1 MRPANY
7 SYQTARFVLP
17 VLVLVGG
24 GAALGQFIQPGVGA
38 AVGAGAG
45 GLVLLFLLARATWIA
60 RRGDAW
66 VTAGRALGL
75 KSIYSGH
82 IPVLPFPGLDE
93 PANFLGASAG
103 RFQWFVGDRTE
114 RLLMQEHESGW
125 NSDDEPVF
133 HVDEREERLTNPLPV
148 ETFFLV
154 RMPGVAFPAVS
165 AGKSRGL
172 LGRGDEDRLPELGL
186 KPLADWLRRHP
197 GWRLEAAGEFV
208 LASRPRIIVRPSGL
222 AARKHP
228 AEDLMTRLEQ
238 LTFRV

>member
-7 SYQTARFVLP
+7 SYQTAKFVLRM
-17 VLVLVGG
+17 LVLVGG
-24 GAALGQFIQPGVGA
+24 GAALGQFFRPGVGA

-45 GLVLLFLLARATWIA
+45 GFGLLLLLARDAWIA

-75 KSIYSGH
+75 KSVYSGH
-82 IPVLPFPGLDE
+82 IPVLPFRGMDE

-114 RLLMQEHESGW
+114 RLLMQEHETGW

-133 HVDEREERLTNPLPV
+133 EVGHRETRLTKPLLV

-154 RMPGVAFPAVS
+154 RMPGVEFPAVS

-172 LGRGDEDRLPELGL
+172 FGRGDEAKLPALGL

-208 LASRPRIIVRPSGL
+208 LASRPRTLVPPSGL
-222 AARKHP
+222 AAVKHA
-228 AEDLMTRLEQ
+228 AEDLMAQLDQ
-238 LTFRV
+238 LTFGA

>member
-75 KSIYSGH
+75 KSIYSGR
-82 IPVLPFPGLDE
+82 IPRCH
-93 PANFLGASAG
+93 S
-103 RFQWFVGDRTE
+103 
-114 RLLMQEHESGW
+114 
-125 NSDDEPVF
+125 
-133 HVDEREERLTNPLPV
+133 
-148 ETFFLV
+148 
-154 RMPGVAFPAVS
+154 VAWMS
-165 AGKSRGL
+165 
-172 LGRGDEDRLPELGL
+172 
-186 KPLADWLRRHP
+186 
-197 GWRLEAAGEFV
+197 
-208 LASRPRIIVRPSGL
+208 PRISSAPARADFSGSS
-222 AARKHP
+222 ATAP
-228 AEDLMTRLEQ
+228 NAC
-238 LTFRV
+238 